1 MPLDILDPS
10 KETTLEHPSGAR
22 FVVRYWTNAMQE
34 AVEKACAESDGK
46 GGFSWNIARDRQ
58 MKIDLSL
65 VGWSGVTMS
74 GEELPFSEENK
85 KKFPVGVQFW
95 LFKEI
100 EELAGLRMTDKEK
113 KT

>member
-1 MPLDILDPS
+1 MALEIMDPS
-10 KETTLEHPSGAR
+10 KETELNHPSGATFR
-22 FVVRYWTNAMQE
+22 IRYWTNAMQE
-34 AVEKACAESDGK
+34 AVERECVDNTGK
-46 GGFSWNIARDRQ
+46 NGIQWNVTRDRQ

-65 VGWSGVTMS
+65 VGWSGITMN
-74 GEELPFSEENK
+74 GEEIPFNDENK
-85 KKFPVGVQFW
+85 KKLPVGVQFW